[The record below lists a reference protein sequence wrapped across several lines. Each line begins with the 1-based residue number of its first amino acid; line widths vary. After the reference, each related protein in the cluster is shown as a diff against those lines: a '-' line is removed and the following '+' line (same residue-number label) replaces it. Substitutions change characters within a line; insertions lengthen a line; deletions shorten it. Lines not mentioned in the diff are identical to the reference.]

1 MSSKSY
7 VTKRIK
13 IFYFFKEKSKKI
25 VDIYNFMEGIIE
37 KSSSNHKLVLD
48 NYCKLII
55 CHEEILSRI
64 VKCFVD
70 EAKHLT
76 LNEIERLIKEKK
88 SFHHLDKENFI
99 PYSGKTNYDFLCTI
113 DLSQRI
119 YLNVEIQNDPNPG
132 YSLITR
138 GLTYISRIM
147 TTQWKNEYYD
157 YDYNHIKKV
166 YSIWI
171 LPQSAK
177 KNDGH
182 INAYKIDE
190 ININGTTI
198 ERIETYDKGV
208 LIMIY
213 LNKEHDT
220 NEKYIIYDNIL
231 TPLVAFLNNVLSYQ
245 EKRKIMKE
253 YGFNVI
259 DKEIEKMCNLGEM
272 IEREAKQAKNI
283 EHLQNVMHEL
293 QCSLEKAMDILKL
306 TDDERE
312 EIKKYFQA

>member
-1 MSSKSY
+1 M
-7 VTKRIK
+7 
-13 IFYFFKEKSKKI
+13 
-25 VDIYNFMEGIIE
+25 DITT
-37 KSSSNHKLVLD
+37 
-48 NYCKLII
+48 I
-55 CHEEILSRI
+55 C
-64 VKCFVD
+64 
-70 EAKHLT
+70 
-76 LNEIERLIKEKK
+76 
-88 SFHHLDKENFI
+88 
-99 PYSGKTNYDFLCTI
+99 
-113 DLSQRI
+113 Q
-119 YLNVEIQNDPNPG
+119 
-132 YSLITR
+132 
-138 GLTYISRIM
+138 
-147 TTQWKNEYYD
+147 
-157 YDYNHIKKV
+157 
-166 YSIWI
+166 
-171 LPQSAK
+171 

-245 EKRKIMKE
+245 EKEKIMKE

-283 EHLQNVMHEL
+283 EHYKNVMHEL
-293 QCSLEKAMDILKL
+293 QCSLEKAMDI
-306 TDDERE
+306 
-312 EIKKYFQA
+312 

>member
-1 MSSKSY
+1 
-7 VTKRIK
+7 
-13 IFYFFKEKSKKI
+13 
-25 VDIYNFMEGIIE
+25 MEGIIE

-88 SFHHLDKENFI
+88 SFQHLDKENFI

-113 DLSQRI
+113 DLSPRI

-147 TTQWKNEYYD
+147 TTQWKNEYHD

-182 INAYKIDE
+182 INAYKICLLY
-190 ININGTTI
+190 TS
-198 ERIETYDKGV
+198 RCV
-208 LIMIY
+208 
-213 LNKEHDT
+213 
-220 NEKYIIYDNIL
+220 
-231 TPLVAFLNNVLSYQ
+231 
-245 EKRKIMKE
+245 
-253 YGFNVI
+253 
-259 DKEIEKMCNLGEM
+259 
-272 IEREAKQAKNI
+272 
-283 EHLQNVMHEL
+283 
-293 QCSLEKAMDILKL
+293 
-306 TDDERE
+306 
-312 EIKKYFQA
+312 

>member
-1 MSSKSY
+1 
-7 VTKRIK
+7 
-13 IFYFFKEKSKKI
+13 
-25 VDIYNFMEGIIE
+25 MEGIIE

-88 SFHHLDKENFI
+88 SFQHLDKENFI

-113 DLSQRI
+113 DLSPKI

-231 TPLVAFLNNVLSYQ
+231 TPLVTFLNNVLNYQ
-245 EKRKIMKE
+245 EKRKIMKK
-253 YGFNVI
+253 YGFKVI

-272 IEREAKQAKNI
+272 IEREAKQKERKKRNIMVVKNLI
-283 EHLQNVMHEL
+283 HNLNTTFSNAVEL
-293 QCSLEKAMDILKL
+293 LGLPQQEID
-306 TDDERE
+306 
-312 EIKKYFQA
+312 EIKKYFQS

>member
-1 MSSKSY
+1 
-7 VTKRIK
+7 
-13 IFYFFKEKSKKI
+13 
-25 VDIYNFMEGIIE
+25 MEGIIE

-64 VKCFVD
+64 VKCFID
-70 EAKHLT
+70 EANHLT

-231 TPLVAFLNNVLSYQ
+231 TPLVASLNNVLSYQ

-253 YGFNVI
+253 YGFE
-259 DKEIEKMCNLGEM
+259 EIEKEVKKMCNLGKM
-272 IEREAKQAKNI
+272 IARENIEKRISTRTKKKNI
-283 EHLQNVMHEL
+283 ELITNLMNSLSISFSKAVEL
-293 QCSLEKAMDILKL
+293 LKVSEDEVLEI
-306 TDDERE
+306 E
-312 EIKKYFQA
+312 KYFKS

>member
-1 MSSKSY
+1 M
-7 VTKRIK
+7 
-13 IFYFFKEKSKKI
+13 F
-25 VDIYNFMEGIIE
+25 
-37 KSSSNHKLVLD
+37 
-48 NYCKLII
+48 
-55 CHEEILSRI
+55 
-64 VKCFVD
+64 
-70 EAKHLT
+70 
-76 LNEIERLIKEKK
+76 
-88 SFHHLDKENFI
+88 
-99 PYSGKTNYDFLCTI
+99 
-113 DLSQRI
+113 
-119 YLNVEIQNDPNPG
+119 
-132 YSLITR
+132 LITR

-245 EKRKIMKE
+245 EKRRIMKE

-259 DKEIEKMCNLGEM
+259 DKEVEKMCNLGEM
-272 IEREAKQAKNI
+272 IEREAIQKTRKTERINSIRNI
-283 EHLQNVMHEL
+283 VEGF

-312 EIKKYFQA
+312 EIRKYFQA

>member
-1 MSSKSY
+1 M
-7 VTKRIK
+7 
-13 IFYFFKEKSKKI
+13 
-25 VDIYNFMEGIIE
+25 DITT
-37 KSSSNHKLVLD
+37 
-48 NYCKLII
+48 I
-55 CHEEILSRI
+55 C
-64 VKCFVD
+64 
-70 EAKHLT
+70 
-76 LNEIERLIKEKK
+76 
-88 SFHHLDKENFI
+88 
-99 PYSGKTNYDFLCTI
+99 
-113 DLSQRI
+113 Q
-119 YLNVEIQNDPNPG
+119 
-132 YSLITR
+132 
-138 GLTYISRIM
+138 
-147 TTQWKNEYYD
+147 
-157 YDYNHIKKV
+157 
-166 YSIWI
+166 
-171 LPQSAK
+171 

-272 IEREAKQAKNI
+272 IEREAIQKQGK
-283 EHLQNVMHEL
+283 QKEL
-293 QCSLEKAMDILKL
+293 IQ
-306 TDDERE
+306 
-312 EIKKYFQA
+312 

>member
-1 MSSKSY
+1 
-7 VTKRIK
+7 
-13 IFYFFKEKSKKI
+13 
-25 VDIYNFMEGIIE
+25 MEGIIE

-64 VKCFVD
+64 VKCFID

-113 DLSQRI
+113 DLS
-119 YLNVEIQNDPNPG
+119 NPG

-259 DKEIEKMCNLGEM
+259 DKEVEKMCNLGEM

-306 TDDERE
+306 TDEERK

>member
-1 MSSKSY
+1 
-7 VTKRIK
+7 
-13 IFYFFKEKSKKI
+13 
-25 VDIYNFMEGIIE
+25 
-37 KSSSNHKLVLD
+37 
-48 NYCKLII
+48 
-55 CHEEILSRI
+55 
-64 VKCFVD
+64 
-70 EAKHLT
+70 
-76 LNEIERLIKEKK
+76 
-88 SFHHLDKENFI
+88 
-99 PYSGKTNYDFLCTI
+99 
-113 DLSQRI
+113 
-119 YLNVEIQNDPNPG
+119 
-132 YSLITR
+132 
-138 GLTYISRIM
+138 
-147 TTQWKNEYYD
+147 
-157 YDYNHIKKV
+157 
-166 YSIWI
+166 
-171 LPQSAK
+171 
-177 KNDGH
+177 DGH

-306 TDDERE
+306 TDEERK

>member
-1 MSSKSY
+1 
-7 VTKRIK
+7 
-13 IFYFFKEKSKKI
+13 
-25 VDIYNFMEGIIE
+25 MEGIIE

-64 VKCFVD
+64 VKCFID

-198 ERIETYDKGV
+198 ERIEAYDKGV

-259 DKEIEKMCNLGEM
+259 DKEVEKMCNLGEM
-272 IEREAKQAKNI
+272 IEKEAIQKTKQSERKKRNIMVVKNLI
-283 EHLQNVMHEL
+283 HNLNTTFSNAVEL
-293 QCSLEKAMDILKL
+293 LGLPQQEID
-306 TDDERE
+306 
-312 EIKKYFQA
+312 EIKKYFQS

>member
-1 MSSKSY
+1 
-7 VTKRIK
+7 
-13 IFYFFKEKSKKI
+13 
-25 VDIYNFMEGIIE
+25 MEGIIE

-182 INAYKIDE
+182 IN
-190 ININGTTI
+190 GTTI

-306 TDDERE
+306 TDEERK